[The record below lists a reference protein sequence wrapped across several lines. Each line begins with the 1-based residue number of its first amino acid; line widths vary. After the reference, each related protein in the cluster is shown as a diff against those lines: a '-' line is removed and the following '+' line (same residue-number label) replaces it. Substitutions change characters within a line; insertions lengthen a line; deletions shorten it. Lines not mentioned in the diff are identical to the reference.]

1 MDLLSACVVVGCLCG
16 VFELLESCQ
25 VVAQGHLLSVLEV
38 GHDGSVVIVAHEWE
52 CFPVLCDA
60 PCLCFGV
67 VCEQCYAAGG
77 VGDFI
82 ALACGFYGV
91 GLSVG
96 AFYVVYSCAFY
107 GIVAAPE
114 FYGVEHECI
123 DREAYGAY
131 DGLQNESH
139 YAVHDF
145 AVGHGALPFGVVVEE
160 VERTYTR
167 AHGEACSEECTC
179 ECRFVCS
186 HVGAVCLWFMVLF
199 VCYLLF
205 FLWLCVSAVF
215 GVWFVLR
222 LALWVLF

>member
-25 VVAQGHLLSVLEV
+25 IVAQGHLLSVLEV
-38 GHDGSVVIVAHEWE
+38 GHDGSVVIVAHEGE
-52 CFPVLCDA
+52 CFPVLRDA

-67 VCEQCYAAGG
+67 VCEQCYAAVG

-82 ALACGFYGV
+82 AFACGFYGV

-167 AHGEACSEECTC
+167 AHGEACSDDEGDGGKSDFFHVVFCLG
-179 ECRFVCS
+179 FVCES
-186 HVGAVCLWFMVLF
+186 KCRK
-199 VCYLLF
+199 
-205 FLWLCVSAVF
+205 FLWKAESEEGF
-215 GVWFVLR
+215 Y
-222 LALWVLF
+222 